1 MYDASVAG
9 DRSLP
14 RTGSLLTASA
24 VVLSVQ
30 ASARH
35 TFSKY
40 CCDAIRLLEGLGV
53 EGDAHC
59 GERVKHRH
67 DAKKDPL
74 RPNRRQVHL
83 LQVELLDELNARGFK
98 VTPGDLGENITTKN
112 IDLLGLPRET
122 RLHIGPDA
130 IIEVT
135 GLREP
140 CVYIDRFQNGLLAAV
155 VERGPNREIVRKSG
169 VMSTVIRG
177 GIVRPSDKIDIQTP
191 VTRLPLTPV

>member
-9 DRSLP
+9 DGSLP
-14 RTGSLLTASA
+14 RTSPFIESA
-24 VVLSVQ
+24 VVLSVH

-35 TFSKY
+35 TFSK
-40 CCDAIRLLEGLGV
+40 CSCDAIRLLEGLGI

-83 LQVELLDELNARGFK
+83 LQAELLDEVNARGFS
-98 VTPGDLGENITTKN
+98 VSPGDLGENITTRN
-112 IDLLGLPRET
+112 IDLLGLPRNA
-122 RLHIGPDA
+122 RLHIGNEA
-130 IIEVT
+130 IVEVT

-140 CVYIDRFQNGLLAAV
+140 CVYIDRFQKGLLAAV

-169 VMSTVIRG
+169 VMSIVIRG
-177 GIVRPSDKIDIQTP
+177 GIVRPSDRIEIEAP
-191 VTRLPLTPV
+191 ATRLPLTPV